1 MAHQEFTAVVQE
13 MLGDERV
20 IAAGVFGLQDNYA
33 AIAAAGATEGLAMPG
48 SANAV
53 VQGAADVAT
62 IEGARQANAAA
73 HGVTERMLVAV
84 TDASIHVF
92 AMSPL
97 GGKVEHRLMSF
108 GRASTDVEIKKFG
121 LSRRV
126 HLRDRG
132 SDRKL
137 ELIGTTARF
146 ARQSKG
152 DKAVLAE
159 LEGHA

>member
-1 MAHQEFTAVVQE
+1 MEAVRDRLDDGE
-13 MLGDERV
+13 E
-20 IAAGVFGLQDNYA
+20 IKAAGVFGLQDNYL
-33 AIAAAGATEGLAMPG
+33 AIAGAGVAGSVALPAGNPALETVETVGALEGP
-48 SANAV
+48 
-53 VQGAADVAT
+53 
-62 IEGARQANAAA
+62 RQANAAKQ
-73 HGVTERMLVAV
+73 GVSVRMGVVV
-84 TDASIHVF
+84 TDRQIHVLR
-92 AMSPL
+92 MSAL
-97 GGKVEHRLMSF
+97 GSELKEELFSF
-108 GRASTDVEIKKFG
+108 ERASTDVEIKKFG

>member
-1 MAHQEFTAVVQE
+1 MGQEEFTAVAQE

-20 IAAGVFGLQDNYA
+20 LAAGVFGLQDNYA
-33 AIAAAGATEGLAMPG
+33 AIAAAGAAEGLAMPG

-108 GRASTDVEIKKFG
+108 GRATTDVEVKKFG

-126 HLRDRG
+126 NLTDRATGRELHLTG
-132 SDRKL
+132 S
-137 ELIGTTARF
+137 TAPF
-146 ARQSKG
+146 SPEAKG
-152 DKAVLAE
+152 DKAVLAV
-159 LEGHA
+159 L